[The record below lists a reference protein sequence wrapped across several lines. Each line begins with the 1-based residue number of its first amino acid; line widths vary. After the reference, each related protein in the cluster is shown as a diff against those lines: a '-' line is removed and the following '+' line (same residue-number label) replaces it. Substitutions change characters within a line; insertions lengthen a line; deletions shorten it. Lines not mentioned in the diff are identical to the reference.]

1 MDQSMKTLDIIT
13 IVTCVVTIIFLILW
27 VWCAIVQQGLL
38 LKIYADLEAIIEGYI
53 PPATLSANIT
63 KQSTLRHPNPI
74 NTTVIEQLMT
84 KVNKL
89 VEDKAQSSIT
99 TT

>member
-1 MDQSMKTLDIIT
+1 MRTLDIIT

-27 VWCAIVQQGLL
+27 IWCAAVQQGLL
-38 LKIYADLEAIIEGYI
+38 LKIYADLEAIIEGAV
-53 PPATLSANIT
+53 PPVTVAENISRQN
-63 KQSTLRHPNPI
+63 KLRHPNTI
-74 NTTVIEQLMT
+74 NVNTLDQLVT

-89 VEDKAQSSIT
+89 IEDRTET

>member
-1 MDQSMKTLDIIT
+1 MSMRTLDIVT

-27 VWCAIVQQGLL
+27 IWCAAVQQGLL
-38 LKIYADLEAIIEGYI
+38 LKIYADLEALIDGAV
-53 PPATLSANIT
+53 PPATLSANIA
-63 KQSTLRHPNPI
+63 KQSTLRHPNLI
-74 NTTVIEQLMT
+74 NVNTLEQLMT